1 MRTNRPG
8 ACVAVAV
15 ALAGAMTACA
25 VLEGLD
31 DYKACLSDC
40 EAGGGRAADGGK
52 DATGA
57 DAPVGSDD
65 AGDIRDE
72 GVGSEPLDVDTGGA
86 DASRPG
92 DAGSD
97 ASVADA
103 SDGAPPLCGTLAGV
117 DGGPLVYYSFEGS
130 VTDGSGNGRNG
141 VASGADIAYVAGKL
155 GQGISILAGGQ
166 GVGVTGTTSLAGA
179 KTLCAWVS
187 PASGTSGA
195 ALPVFVGG
203 SNFYDVEPAS
213 SPTAGSCTVSANTL
227 FMDNGACSATT
238 VAVTPGQW
246 SFVCYAYNVGST
258 TFFANGSSQM
268 VSGAQYDPYTL
279 AQITIGSDRIGGST
293 TRPLFPGQIDE
304 VSIWSTS
311 LSKANMNALYNGGS
325 GCRIR

>member
-1 MRTNRPG
+1 M
-8 ACVAVAV
+8 AVAV

-25 VLEGLD
+25 ALEGLD

-40 EAGGGRAADGGK
+40 DAGGARAAGGGK
-52 DATGA
+52 DAARA
-57 DAPVGSDD
+57 DASASSDD
-65 AGDIRDE
+65 AGDTSDE
-72 GVGSEPLDVDTGGA
+72 GVGSDPPDVDAGGA

-92 DAGSD
+92 EAGSD
-97 ASVADA
+97 ASVGDA
-103 SDGAPPLCGTLAGV
+103 SDGAPPMCATLTDV
-117 DGGPLVYYSFEGS
+117 DGGLLVYYSFEGNA
-130 VTDGSGNGRNG
+130 TDGSGNGRNG
-141 VASGADIAYVAGKL
+141 VASGADISYVAGKL

-166 GVGVTGTTSLAGA
+166 GVGVTGATSLAGA

-187 PASGTSGA
+187 PASGTIGA

-213 SPTAGSCTVSANTL
+213 SPTAGGCTVAANTL

-238 VAVTPGQW
+238 LAVTPGPW
-246 SFVCYAYNVGST
+246 SLVCYAYNVGST

-293 TRPLFPGQIDE
+293 TRALFAGQIDE

-311 LSKANMNALYNGGS
+311 LSKSDMNALYNGGS